1 MKRCYETGGF
11 PAVREERSII
21 VYAVEEH
28 MYLDSIHGQR
38 ERVQVFYR
46 EVRVSAANDE
56 GPTFLNLL
64 AHPCLVLGVLRQ
76 LPQHPRKSVGSRF
89 MAGKREALHL
99 CSHLRV
105 RELGLRVLRRVGFNW
120 GNIGCQPTAPQ

>member
-64 AHPCLVLGVLRQ
+64 AHPCLILGVPRQFVCEERKGGRGRLVSCKRQCEQLRHE
-76 LPQHPRKSVGSRF
+76 LG
-89 MAGKREALHL
+89 
-99 CSHLRV
+99 V
-105 RELGLRVLRRVGFNW
+105 RETRLGVRR
-120 GNIGCQPTAPQ
+120 